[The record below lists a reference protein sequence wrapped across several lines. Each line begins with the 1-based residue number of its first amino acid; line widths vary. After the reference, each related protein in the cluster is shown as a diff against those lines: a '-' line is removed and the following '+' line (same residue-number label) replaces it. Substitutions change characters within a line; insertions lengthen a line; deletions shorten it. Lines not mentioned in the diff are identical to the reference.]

1 MSSIHIN
8 RCYGDRPETR
18 SRPTVRSSSVA
29 LDSRTRAT
37 SQTIDAQEMAISRMR
52 SPSAV
57 PSKRWSSILEVGSE
71 SYQPRSRPP
80 LPPTPNVTRTRPSL
94 PSYPT
99 YTDALLKHSKKLR
112 EQSMSPTRNLTV
124 VNTESYTPYKTNQDY
139 YKGKVK
145 SVYEKEPLFK
155 DFYRNIPL
163 SESNFYDSHNL
174 TRIKQR
180 FNNMVQNK
188 TGRDM
193 ITARYDPY
201 TPSGRF
207 SGIFE
212 PKSERLAVKHKA
224 VVPTPAPLPFI
235 YVYHRHTRR

>member
-1 MSSIHIN
+1 
-8 RCYGDRPETR
+8 
-18 SRPTVRSSSVA
+18 
-29 LDSRTRAT
+29 
-37 SQTIDAQEMAISRMR
+37 MR

-124 VNTESYTPYKTNQDY
+124 VNTESYTPYKT
-139 YKGKVK
+139 
-145 SVYEKEPLFK
+145 
-155 DFYRNIPL
+155 IPL

-212 PKSERLAVKHKA
+212 PKSEKLAVKHKA
-224 VVPTPAPLPFI
+224 VVPTPVPLPFI
-235 YVYHRHTRR
+235 YVYHRHTRRLQML